1 MNDYRLENHYNIEIV
16 EKMKKLISIGA
27 YSLAY
32 DLLKKSTSKES
43 SIIKSL
49 LAEHIVYSL
58 VISLEVSDDI
68 TSIDDALVNG
78 FNWIAPQDLIYLFGG
93 VGEFRKLY
101 LKYAENQISQDVLD
115 SILDEVK
122 PSAYDYRKF
131 LKA

>member
-1 MNDYRLENHYNIEIV
+1 
-16 EKMKKLISIGA
+16 MKKLISIGA